1 MSIWITLVN
10 LLKRLV
16 STFTRCLV
24 METLRVRWRLIFGR
38 KKFVLGQSL
47 YNPQALGDLGT
58 QIYLLNKWYM
68 QASTGGDFCVGVRI
82 RDEHWF
88 RGDDVMY
95 VDFAEFHQLCHL
107 TSLDKVIISCYC
119 L

>member
-1 MSIWITLVN
+1 M
-10 LLKRLV
+10 
-16 STFTRCLV
+16 
-24 METLRVRWRLIFGR
+24 
-38 KKFVLGQSL
+38 
-47 YNPQALGDLGT
+47 
-58 QIYLLNKWYM
+58 YLLNKWYM
-68 QASTGGDFCVGVRI
+68 QASTGEYFCVGVRI

-107 TSLDKVIISCYC
+107 TSLHKVIISCYY

>member
-1 MSIWITLVN
+1 
-10 LLKRLV
+10 
-16 STFTRCLV
+16 
-24 METLRVRWRLIFGR
+24 METLRVRRRLIFGR
-38 KKFVLGQSL
+38 KKFILGQSL
-47 YNPQALGDLGT
+47 YYPQALGDLGT

-68 QASTGGDFCVGVRI
+68 QASTGGYFYVGVRI

-95 VDFAEFHQLCHL
+95 VDFIEFHQLCHL